1 MTAIYGL
8 AMMICMKILR
18 IACAIVLVLTLAV
31 FTLACSQDSG
41 VESAPQLSTF
51 SGEAVEEPA
60 PSSEAQESASD
71 LPDGTPDNPSVA
83 QNSPGADAS
92 SASHPAPSQPAA
104 AFGSLPSISTLVHE
118 IEPAVASISVESVS
132 RGMFF
137 DFMDEGAGTG
147 VVISP
152 DGYIVTNFH
161 VIQGAN
167 DIKVNLPNGNAY
179 DADVVGYDIITDLAV
194 LKIDDENLTTV
205 KMGDSDSI
213 HVGDWV
219 VALGNALA
227 LKGGPTVT
235 LGIVSA
241 RGRTLSTERGD
252 LYDLIQTD
260 AAINDGNSGGPL
272 INLHGEVVGIN
283 TAIIRRAQGIGFA
296 ISSSAAQPIID
307 SLIEHGRV
315 VRPLIGLTGADVTPA
330 RANQLGLNVDEGIIV
345 TRMTL
350 DGPAYTG
357 GIRVGDVI
365 TKLNDIPTPDMAEFL
380 TLLWTFEIGQEIQ
393 VEYIHENETN
403 VTSVTLVE
411 RPSL

>member
-1 MTAIYGL
+1 MAL
-8 AMMICMKILR
+8 
-18 IACAIVLVLTLAV
+18 LVLFALMPAVLA
-31 FTLACSQDSG
+31 LACSQSADS
-41 VESAPQLSTF
+41 ESAPQLSTF
-51 SGEAVEEPA
+51 TGEAVEATTPVPEAEEPA
-60 PSSEAQESASD
+60 PFIVRGIPSNPYIAQSFTAD
-71 LPDGTPDNPSVA
+71 DNSGV
-83 QNSPGADAS
+83 G
-92 SASHPAPSQPAA
+92 HPPPVVSLS
-104 AFGSLPSISTLVHE
+104 SLPSISSLVHE
-118 IEPAVASISVESVS
+118 IEPSVASISVESVS

-137 DFMDEGAGTG
+137 DFTDEGAGTG
-147 VVISP
+147 VVIRP

-161 VIQGAN
+161 VIQSAN
-167 DIKVNLPNGNAY
+167 DIQVTLSNGNTY
-179 DADVVGYDIITDLAV
+179 DAQVVGRDIITDLAV
-194 LKIDDENLTTV
+194 LKIDEENLPTIR
-205 KMGDSDSI
+205 MGDSDSI

-235 LGIVSA
+235 MGIVSA

-272 INLHGEVVGIN
+272 INLQGEVIGIN
-283 TAIIRRAQGIGFA
+283 TAIIRQAQGIGFA
-296 ISSSAAQPIID
+296 ISSTSARPIID

-315 VRPLIGLTGADVTPA
+315 VRPLIGLTGADVTPV

-350 DGPAYTG
+350 DGPAYSG

-393 VEYIHENETN
+393 VEYIHENETH
-403 VTSVTLVE
+403 VTAVTLIE

>member
-1 MTAIYGL
+1 M
-8 AMMICMKILR
+8 
-18 IACAIVLVLTLAV
+18 TLAV
-31 FTLACSQDSG
+31 FNAACAQDG
-41 VESAPQLSTF
+41 GTDDAPHLSTF
-51 SGEAVEEPA
+51 SGEPAQEPTAASEPA
-60 PSSEAQESASD
+60 PM
-71 LPDGTPDNPSVA
+71 PDAARTL
-83 QNSPGADAS
+83 
-92 SASHPAPSQPAA
+92 HPAPPPAIGA
-104 AFGSLPSISTLVHE
+104 LPSISSLVHD
-118 IEPAVASISVESVS
+118 IEPSVASISVESVS

-147 VVISP
+147 VVVRP

-167 DIKVNLPNGNAY
+167 DIQVTLSNGNTY
-179 DADVVGYDIITDLAV
+179 DADVIGYDIITDLAV
-194 LKIDDENLTTV
+194 LKIAEDDLPIIR
-205 KMGDSDSI
+205 MGDSDAI

-219 VALGNALA
+219 IALGNALA

-272 INLHGEVVGIN
+272 INLNGEVVGIN

-296 ISSSAAQPIID
+296 ISSTAAKPIIH
-307 SLIEHGRV
+307 SLIQHGRV

-345 TRMTL
+345 TRMTM
-350 DGPAYTG
+350 DGPAYESG
-357 GIRVGDVI
+357 VRVGDVI
-365 TKLNDIPTPDMAEFL
+365 TKLNDIPTPDMAQFL

-393 VEYIHENETN
+393 VEYIHEGETN